1 MTFRVYSNKGFQI
14 VLPNGYEISCMFGF
28 LNYCEHRND
37 GSLAQGLITTNCGGL
52 KSKDC
57 EIAVYDPYGRT
68 VGGWPGYAAYQV
80 RNLGGSSQ
88 AVDTEDCSEEHY

>member
-1 MTFRVYSNKGFQI
+1 
-14 VLPNGYEISCMFGF
+14 
-28 LNYCEHRND
+28 
-37 GSLAQGLITTNCGGL
+37 LAQGLITTNCGGL

-68 VGGWPGYAAYQV
+68 VGGWPGYTVYAGVAGWQSVGDLLNIIDYV
-80 RNLGGSSQ
+80 LNLGGSSK